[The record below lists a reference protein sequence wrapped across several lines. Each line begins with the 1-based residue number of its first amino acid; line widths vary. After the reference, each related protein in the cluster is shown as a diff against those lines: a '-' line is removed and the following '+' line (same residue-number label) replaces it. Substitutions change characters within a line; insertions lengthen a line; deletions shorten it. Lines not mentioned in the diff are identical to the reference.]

1 MEPEGFCYRTGVRIG
16 GGRTNQRGTSTLG
29 ERKGDV
35 LSSTSSSARVRVPAD
50 STLDNPSYQ
59 HYVLVVLVLGYIF
72 NTMDRSVLGI
82 LLQPIKEELQIS
94 DAALGWLTGPA
105 FAFFYSILGV
115 PIARLADRWSRVN
128 VLAISIAIWTAATAL
143 CGAAYNYVSL
153 FIFRCTTGIGEAGG
167 SPPSHSLISD
177 YFAGSKRATALAV
190 YAMAVPFGTAIG
202 SLVSGHSNVSYGWRW
217 TFVMVGAPG
226 LLVALL
232 AWLTIKEP
240 PRGYSDTGK
249 VSQDTPPFLEVF
261 RFLLT
266 RKSFVHMSVAA
277 AAHSVMWYAGSNWNP
292 SFFVRAHGM
301 NTGVA
306 GNYLASFALI
316 GAIGTFAG
324 GFLADRLSVRYGD
337 RRWYMWVPAIACL
350 TMVPF
355 QFFAYLSPQLVRRRA
370 YVHRDGRA
378 RLDVLRTVVRD
389 GAVAR
394 HGTDAGDVRV
404 GAALHPE
411 HHRADR
417 RPVARRPDQQPS
429 GQQRHLAALRD
440 GDRRRLQHLGRVPL
454 LHGLADLSRR
464 SRGDGAAQ
472 RRCGVSVIRRAAS
485 RPGTG

>member
-1 MEPEGFCYRTGVRIG
+1 
-16 GGRTNQRGTSTLG
+16 
-29 ERKGDV
+29 
-35 LSSTSSSARVRVPAD
+35 LSSTSSSAPARATAD
-50 STLDNPSYQ
+50 STLDNTSYQ
-59 HYVLVVLVLGYIF
+59 YYVLVVLVIGYIF

-94 DAALGWLTGPA
+94 DAGLSWLTGPA
-105 FAFFYSILGV
+105 FAVFYSVLGV

-153 FIFRCTTGIGEAGG
+153 FIFRCTTGVGEAGG

-202 SLVSGHSNVSYGWRW
+202 SFVSGHSNVSYGWRW
-217 TFVMVGAPG
+217 TFFIVGAPG

-240 PRGYSDTGK
+240 PRGYSDKGK
-249 VSQDTPPFLEVF
+249 LKLDTPPFLEVF

-266 RKSFVHMSVAA
+266 RKSFVHMSIAA

-324 GFLADRLSVRYGD
+324 GFLADRLSVRSGD

-355 QFFAYLSPQLVRRRA
+355 QFFAYLSPQLSVVVPTFTVMVVLASMFFGPSFAMGQSLATVRMRA
-370 YVHRDGRA
+370 MSASVLLFIQNIIGLTAGPWLVGQISNHLGNNGTSLRYAMVIVGISNIWAAFHYYMGSRTYRQDLEATA
-378 RLDVLRTVVRD
+378 RLN
-389 GAVAR
+389 
-394 HGTDAGDVRV
+394 
-404 GAALHPE
+404 AA
-411 HHRADR
+411 A
-417 RPVARRPDQQPS
+417 
-429 GQQRHLAALRD
+429 
-440 GDRRRLQHLGRVPL
+440 
-454 LHGLADLSRR
+454 
-464 SRGDGAAQ
+464 
-472 RRCGVSVIRRAAS
+472 
-485 RPGTG
+485 T

>member
-1 MEPEGFCYRTGVRIG
+1 
-16 GGRTNQRGTSTLG
+16 
-29 ERKGDV
+29 
-35 LSSTSSSARVRVPAD
+35 LSSTTSSTRERVSAD
-50 STLDNPSYQ
+50 STLDNANYQ
-59 HYVLVVLVLGYIF
+59 YYVLVVLVIGYIF

-82 LLQPIKEELQIS
+82 LLQPIKDELQIS

-105 FAFFYSILGV
+105 FAFFYSVLGI

-153 FIFRCTTGIGEAGG
+153 FVFRCTTGIGEAGG

-177 YFAGSKRATALAV
+177 YFSGSKRATALAV

-202 SLVSGHSNVSYGWRW
+202 SFVSGHSNVFYGWRW
-217 TFVMVGAPG
+217 TFFIVGAPG

-232 AWLTIKEP
+232 AWFTIKEP
-240 PRGYSDTGK
+240 PRGYSDKGK
-249 VSQDTPPFLEVF
+249 VKQETPAFLDVF

-266 RKSFVHMSVAA
+266 RKSFVHMSIAA

-324 GFLADRLSVRYGD
+324 GFLADRLSVRSGD

-350 TMVPF
+350 AMVPF
-355 QFFAYLSPQLVRRRA
+355 QFFAYLSPQLPVVVPTFTVMVVLASMFFGPSFAMGQSLATVRMRA
-370 YVHRDGRA
+370 MSASVLLFIQNIIGLTAGPWLVGQISSHLGNNGTSLRYAMVIVGISNIWAAFHYYMGSRTYRDDLEATA
-378 RLDVLRTVVRD
+378 RLN
-389 GAVAR
+389 
-394 HGTDAGDVRV
+394 
-404 GAALHPE
+404 AA
-411 HHRADR
+411 
-417 RPVARRPDQQPS
+417 
-429 GQQRHLAALRD
+429 AA
-440 GDRRRLQHLGRVPL
+440 
-454 LHGLADLSRR
+454 
-464 SRGDGAAQ
+464 
-472 RRCGVSVIRRAAS
+472 
-485 RPGTG
+485 

>member
-1 MEPEGFCYRTGVRIG
+1 M
-16 GGRTNQRGTSTLG
+16 
-29 ERKGDV
+29 
-35 LSSTSSSARVRVPAD
+35 SSTSSSAPARVSAD
-50 STLDNPSYQ
+50 STLDNTSYQ
-59 HYVLVVLVLGYIF
+59 YYVLVVLVIGYIF

-82 LLQPIKEELQIS
+82 LLQPIKDELHVS

-105 FAFFYSILGV
+105 FAFFYSVLGI

-128 VLAISIAIWTAATAL
+128 VLAISIAIWTAATAA
-143 CGAAYNYVSL
+143 CGAAYNYLSL

-177 YFAGSKRATALAV
+177 YFAGSRRATALAV

-202 SLVSGHSNVSYGWRW
+202 SFVSGHSNVSFGWRW
-217 TFVMVGAPG
+217 TFFIVGAPG

-240 PRGYSDTGK
+240 PRGYSDKGK
-249 VSQDTPPFLEVF
+249 AKLDTPAFLDVF

-355 QFFAYLSPQLVRRRA
+355 QFFAYLSPQLSVVVPTFTVMVVLASMFFGPSFAMGQSLATVRMRA
-370 YVHRDGRA
+370 MSASVLLFIQNIIGLTAGPWLVGQISNHLGNNGTSLRYAMVIVGVSNIWAAFHYYMGSRTYRQDLEATA
-378 RLDVLRTVVRD
+378 RLN
-389 GAVAR
+389 
-394 HGTDAGDVRV
+394 
-404 GAALHPE
+404 AA
-411 HHRADR
+411 
-417 RPVARRPDQQPS
+417 
-429 GQQRHLAALRD
+429 AA
-440 GDRRRLQHLGRVPL
+440 
-454 LHGLADLSRR
+454 
-464 SRGDGAAQ
+464 
-472 RRCGVSVIRRAAS
+472 
-485 RPGTG
+485 

>member
-1 MEPEGFCYRTGVRIG
+1 
-16 GGRTNQRGTSTLG
+16 
-29 ERKGDV
+29 
-35 LSSTSSSARVRVPAD
+35 LSSTSSSAPARVSAD
-50 STLDNPSYQ
+50 STLDNTSYQ
-59 HYVLVVLVLGYIF
+59 YYVLVVLVLGYIF

-82 LLQPIKEELQIS
+82 LLQPIKDELHVS

-105 FAFFYSILGV
+105 FAFFYSVLGI

-153 FIFRCTTGIGEAGG
+153 FFFRCTTGIGEAGG

-177 YFAGSKRATALAV
+177 YFAGSRRATALAV

-202 SLVSGHSNVSYGWRW
+202 SFVSGHSNVSFGWRW
-217 TFVMVGAPG
+217 TFFIVGAPG

-240 PRGYSDTGK
+240 PRGYSDKGK
-249 VSQDTPPFLEVF
+249 AKLDTPAFLDVF

-355 QFFAYLSPQLVRRRA
+355 QFFAYLSPQLSVVVPTFTVMVVLASMFFGPSFAMGQSLATVRMRA
-370 YVHRDGRA
+370 MSASVLLFIQNIIGLTAGPWLVGQISNHLGNNGTSLRYAMVIVGVSNIWAAFHYYMGSRTYRQDLEATA
-378 RLDVLRTVVRD
+378 RLN
-389 GAVAR
+389 
-394 HGTDAGDVRV
+394 
-404 GAALHPE
+404 AA
-411 HHRADR
+411 
-417 RPVARRPDQQPS
+417 
-429 GQQRHLAALRD
+429 AA
-440 GDRRRLQHLGRVPL
+440 
-454 LHGLADLSRR
+454 
-464 SRGDGAAQ
+464 
-472 RRCGVSVIRRAAS
+472 
-485 RPGTG
+485 

>member
-1 MEPEGFCYRTGVRIG
+1 
-16 GGRTNQRGTSTLG
+16 
-29 ERKGDV
+29 
-35 LSSTSSSARVRVPAD
+35 LSSTSSSAPAHATAD
-50 STLDNPSYQ
+50 STLDNTSYQ
-59 HYVLVVLVLGYIF
+59 YYVLVVLVIGYIF

-82 LLQPIKEELQIS
+82 LLQPIKEELQLS
-94 DAALGWLTGPA
+94 DAGLAWLTGPA
-105 FAFFYSILGV
+105 FAVFYSVLGV

-153 FIFRCTTGIGEAGG
+153 FIFRCTTGVGEAGG

-202 SLVSGHSNVSYGWRW
+202 SFVSGHSNVSYGWRW
-217 TFVMVGAPG
+217 TFFIVGAPG

-240 PRGYSDTGK
+240 PRGYSDKGK
-249 VSQDTPPFLEVF
+249 LKLDTPPFLEVF

-266 RKSFVHMSVAA
+266 RKSFVHMSIAA

-355 QFFAYLSPQLVRRRA
+355 QFFAYLSPQLSVVVPTFTVMVVLASMFFGPSFAMGQSLATVRMRA
-370 YVHRDGRA
+370 MSASVLLFIQNIIGLTAGPWLVGQISNHLGNNGTSLRYAMVIVGISNIWAAFHYYMGSRTYRQDLEATA
-378 RLDVLRTVVRD
+378 RLN
-389 GAVAR
+389 
-394 HGTDAGDVRV
+394 
-404 GAALHPE
+404 AA
-411 HHRADR
+411 A
-417 RPVARRPDQQPS
+417 
-429 GQQRHLAALRD
+429 
-440 GDRRRLQHLGRVPL
+440 
-454 LHGLADLSRR
+454 
-464 SRGDGAAQ
+464 
-472 RRCGVSVIRRAAS
+472 
-485 RPGTG
+485 T

>member
-1 MEPEGFCYRTGVRIG
+1 MAPEGFCYLTGVRIG
-16 GGRTNQRGTSTLG
+16 GSRTNERETSTLV
-29 ERKGDV
+29 ERKGDA
-35 LSSTSSSARVRVPAD
+35 LSSTSSSTRARVSAD

-105 FAFFYSILGV
+105 FAFFYSILGI

-202 SLVSGHSNVSYGWRW
+202 SFVSGHSNVTYGWRW
-217 TFVMVGAPG
+217 TFFIVGAPG

-240 PRGYSDTGK
+240 PRGYSDKGK
-249 VSQDTPPFLEVF
+249 LKQETPPFLDVF

-266 RKSFVHMSVAA
+266 RKSFVHMSIAA

-355 QFFAYLSPQLVRRRA
+355 QFFAYLSPQLAVVVPTFTVMVVLASMFFGPSFAMGQSLATVRMRA
-370 YVHRDGRA
+370 MSASVLLFIQNIIGLTAGPWLVGQISNHLGNNGTSLRYAMVIVGISNVWAAFHYYMGSRTYREDLEATA
-378 RLDVLRTVVRD
+378 RLN
-389 GAVAR
+389 
-394 HGTDAGDVRV
+394 
-404 GAALHPE
+404 AA
-411 HHRADR
+411 
-417 RPVARRPDQQPS
+417 
-429 GQQRHLAALRD
+429 AA
-440 GDRRRLQHLGRVPL
+440 
-454 LHGLADLSRR
+454 
-464 SRGDGAAQ
+464 
-472 RRCGVSVIRRAAS
+472 
-485 RPGTG
+485 

>member
-1 MEPEGFCYRTGVRIG
+1 
-16 GGRTNQRGTSTLG
+16 
-29 ERKGDV
+29 
-35 LSSTSSSARVRVPAD
+35 LSSTSSSARERASAD
-50 STLDNPSYQ
+50 STLDNASYQ
-59 HYVLVVLVLGYIF
+59 YYVLVVLVFGYIF

-94 DAALGWLTGPA
+94 DAGLAWLTGPA
-105 FAFFYSILGV
+105 FAFFYSFLGI

-143 CGAAYNYVSL
+143 CGAAYNYFSL
-153 FIFRCTTGIGEAGG
+153 FIFRGTTGIGEAGG

-202 SLVSGHSNVSYGWRW
+202 SFVSGHSNVTYGWRW
-217 TFVMVGAPG
+217 TFFIVGAPG

-240 PRGYSDTGK
+240 PRGYSDKGK
-249 VSQDTPPFLEVF
+249 TKQETPQFLEVF

-355 QFFAYLSPQLVRRRA
+355 QFFAYLSPQLSVVVPTFTVMVVLASMFFGPSFAMGQSLATVRMRA
-370 YVHRDGRA
+370 MSASVLLFIQNIIGLTAGPWLVGQISNHLGNNGTSLRYAMVIVGVSNIWAAFHYYMGSRTYRQDLEATA
-378 RLDVLRTVVRD
+378 RLN
-389 GAVAR
+389 
-394 HGTDAGDVRV
+394 
-404 GAALHPE
+404 AA
-411 HHRADR
+411 
-417 RPVARRPDQQPS
+417 
-429 GQQRHLAALRD
+429 AA
-440 GDRRRLQHLGRVPL
+440 
-454 LHGLADLSRR
+454 
-464 SRGDGAAQ
+464 
-472 RRCGVSVIRRAAS
+472 
-485 RPGTG
+485 

>member
-1 MEPEGFCYRTGVRIG
+1 
-16 GGRTNQRGTSTLG
+16 
-29 ERKGDV
+29 
-35 LSSTSSSARVRVPAD
+35 LSSTSSNAPARVSAD
-50 STLDNPSYQ
+50 STLDNTSYQ
-59 HYVLVVLVLGYIF
+59 YYVLVVLVLGYIF

-105 FAFFYSILGV
+105 FAFFYSILGI

-153 FIFRCTTGIGEAGG
+153 FIFRCTTGVGEAGG

-177 YFAGSKRATALAV
+177 YFAGSKRATALAL

-217 TFVMVGAPG
+217 TFFIVGAPG

-240 PRGYSDTGK
+240 PRGYSDKGK
-249 VSQDTPPFLEVF
+249 VSQDTPAFLEVF

-355 QFFAYLSPQLVRRRA
+355 QFFAYLSPQLAVVVPTFTVMVVLASMFFGPSFAMGQSLATVRMRA
-370 YVHRDGRA
+370 MSASVLLFIQNIIGLTAGPWLVGQISSHLGNNGTSLRYAMVIVGVSNIWAAFHYYMGSRTYREDLEATA
-378 RLDVLRTVVRD
+378 RLN
-389 GAVAR
+389 
-394 HGTDAGDVRV
+394 
-404 GAALHPE
+404 AA
-411 HHRADR
+411 
-417 RPVARRPDQQPS
+417 
-429 GQQRHLAALRD
+429 AA
-440 GDRRRLQHLGRVPL
+440 
-454 LHGLADLSRR
+454 
-464 SRGDGAAQ
+464 
-472 RRCGVSVIRRAAS
+472 
-485 RPGTG
+485 

>member
-1 MEPEGFCYRTGVRIG
+1 VD
-16 GGRTNQRGTSTLG
+16 
-29 ERKGDV
+29 RKGDA
-35 LSSTSSSARVRVPAD
+35 LSSTSSSARVRVQAD
-50 STLDNPSYQ
+50 STLDNASYQ
-59 HYVLVVLVLGYIF
+59 SYVLVVLVLGYIF

-94 DAALGWLTGPA
+94 DSALGWLTGPA
-105 FAFFYSILGV
+105 FAVFYSVLGV

-143 CGAAYNYVSL
+143 CGAAYNYLSL

-217 TFVMVGAPG
+217 TFFIVGAPG

-240 PRGYSDTGK
+240 PRGYSDKGK
-249 VSQDTPPFLEVF
+249 VKLETPAFLEVF

-324 GFLADRLSVRYGD
+324 GFLADRLSVRFGD

-355 QFFAYLSPQLVRRRA
+355 QFFAYLSPRLSVVVPTFTVMVVLASMFFGPSFAMGQSLATVRMRAMSASVLLFIQNIIGLTAGPWLVGQISNHLGNNGTSLRYAMVIVGISNIWAA
-370 YVHRDGRA
+370 YHYYMGSRTYREDLEATA
-378 RLDVLRTVVRD
+378 RLN
-389 GAVAR
+389 
-394 HGTDAGDVRV
+394 
-404 GAALHPE
+404 AA
-411 HHRADR
+411 
-417 RPVARRPDQQPS
+417 
-429 GQQRHLAALRD
+429 AA
-440 GDRRRLQHLGRVPL
+440 
-454 LHGLADLSRR
+454 
-464 SRGDGAAQ
+464 
-472 RRCGVSVIRRAAS
+472 
-485 RPGTG
+485 

>member
-1 MEPEGFCYRTGVRIG
+1 
-16 GGRTNQRGTSTLG
+16 
-29 ERKGDV
+29 
-35 LSSTSSSARVRVPAD
+35 LSSTSSSAPARATAD
-50 STLDNPSYQ
+50 STLDNTSYQ
-59 HYVLVVLVLGYIF
+59 YYVLVVLVIGYIF

-82 LLQPIKEELQIS
+82 LLQPIKEELQLS
-94 DAALGWLTGPA
+94 DAGLAWLTGPA
-105 FAFFYSILGV
+105 FAVFYSVLGV

-153 FIFRCTTGIGEAGG
+153 FIFRCTTGVGEAGG

-202 SLVSGHSNVSYGWRW
+202 SFVSGHSNVSYGWRW
-217 TFVMVGAPG
+217 TFFIVGAPG

-240 PRGYSDTGK
+240 PRGYSDKGK
-249 VSQDTPPFLEVF
+249 LKLDTPPFLEVF

-355 QFFAYLSPQLVRRRA
+355 QFFAYLSPQLSVVVPTFTVMVVLASMFFGPSFAMGQSLATVRMRA
-370 YVHRDGRA
+370 MSASVLLFIQNIIGLTAGPWLVGQISNHLGNNGTSLRYAMVIVGISNIWAAFHYYMGSRTYRQDLEATA
-378 RLDVLRTVVRD
+378 RLN
-389 GAVAR
+389 
-394 HGTDAGDVRV
+394 
-404 GAALHPE
+404 AA
-411 HHRADR
+411 A
-417 RPVARRPDQQPS
+417 
-429 GQQRHLAALRD
+429 
-440 GDRRRLQHLGRVPL
+440 
-454 LHGLADLSRR
+454 
-464 SRGDGAAQ
+464 
-472 RRCGVSVIRRAAS
+472 
-485 RPGTG
+485 T

>member
-1 MEPEGFCYRTGVRIG
+1 
-16 GGRTNQRGTSTLG
+16 
-29 ERKGDV
+29 
-35 LSSTSSSARVRVPAD
+35 LSSTSSSAAARATAD
-50 STLDNPSYQ
+50 STLDNTSYQ
-59 HYVLVVLVLGYIF
+59 YYVLVVLVIGYIF

-82 LLQPIKEELQIS
+82 LLQPIKEELQLS
-94 DAALGWLTGPA
+94 DAGLAWLTGPA
-105 FAFFYSILGV
+105 FAVFYSVLGV

-143 CGAAYNYVSL
+143 CGAAYNYLSL
-153 FIFRCTTGIGEAGG
+153 FIFRCTTGVGEAGG

-202 SLVSGHSNVSYGWRW
+202 SFVSGHSNVSYGWRW
-217 TFVMVGAPG
+217 TFFIVGAPG

-240 PRGYSDTGK
+240 PRGYSDKGK
-249 VSQDTPPFLEVF
+249 LKLDTPPFLEVF

-266 RKSFVHMSVAA
+266 RKSFVHMSIAA

-355 QFFAYLSPQLVRRRA
+355 QFFAYLSPQLSVVVPTFTVMVVLASMFFGPSFAMGQSLATVRMRA
-370 YVHRDGRA
+370 MSASVLLFIQNIIGLTAGPWLVGQISNHLGNNGTSLRYAMVIVGISNIWAAFHYYMGSRTYRQDLEATA
-378 RLDVLRTVVRD
+378 RLN
-389 GAVAR
+389 
-394 HGTDAGDVRV
+394 
-404 GAALHPE
+404 
-411 HHRADR
+411 
-417 RPVARRPDQQPS
+417 
-429 GQQRHLAALRD
+429 
-440 GDRRRLQHLGRVPL
+440 
-454 LHGLADLSRR
+454 
-464 SRGDGAAQ
+464 
-472 RRCGVSVIRRAAS
+472 AAS
-485 RPGTG
+485 T

>member
-1 MEPEGFCYRTGVRIG
+1 MD
-16 GGRTNQRGTSTLG
+16 
-29 ERKGDV
+29 RKGDA
-35 LSSTSSSARVRVPAD
+35 LSSTSSSARVRVQAD
-50 STLDNPSYQ
+50 STLDNASYQ
-59 HYVLVVLVLGYIF
+59 SYVLVVLVLGYIF

-94 DAALGWLTGPA
+94 DSALGWLTGPA
-105 FAFFYSILGV
+105 FAVFYSVLGV

-143 CGAAYNYVSL
+143 CGAAYNYLSL

-217 TFVMVGAPG
+217 TFFIVGAPG

-240 PRGYSDTGK
+240 PRGYSDKGK
-249 VSQDTPPFLEVF
+249 VKLETPAFLEVF

-324 GFLADRLSVRYGD
+324 GFLADRLSVRFGD

-355 QFFAYLSPQLVRRRA
+355 QFFAYLSPRLSVVVPTFTVMVVLASMFFGPSFAMGQSLATVRMRAMSASVLLFIQNIIGLTAGPWLVGQISNHLGNNGTSLRYAMVIVGISNIWAA
-370 YVHRDGRA
+370 YHYYMGSRTYREDLEATA
-378 RLDVLRTVVRD
+378 RLN
-389 GAVAR
+389 
-394 HGTDAGDVRV
+394 
-404 GAALHPE
+404 AA
-411 HHRADR
+411 
-417 RPVARRPDQQPS
+417 
-429 GQQRHLAALRD
+429 AA
-440 GDRRRLQHLGRVPL
+440 
-454 LHGLADLSRR
+454 
-464 SRGDGAAQ
+464 
-472 RRCGVSVIRRAAS
+472 
-485 RPGTG
+485 

>member
-1 MEPEGFCYRTGVRIG
+1 
-16 GGRTNQRGTSTLG
+16 
-29 ERKGDV
+29 
-35 LSSTSSSARVRVPAD
+35 LSSTSSSAGARVSAD
-50 STLDNPSYQ
+50 STLDNTSYQ
-59 HYVLVVLVLGYIF
+59 YYVLVVLVLGYIF

-82 LLQPIKEELQIS
+82 LLQPIKDELHVS

-105 FAFFYSILGV
+105 FAFFYSVLGI

-153 FIFRCTTGIGEAGG
+153 FFFRCTTGIGEAGG

-177 YFAGSKRATALAV
+177 YFAGSRRATALAV

-202 SLVSGHSNVSYGWRW
+202 SFVSGHSNVSFGWRW
-217 TFVMVGAPG
+217 TFFIVGAPG

-240 PRGYSDTGK
+240 PRGYSDKGK
-249 VSQDTPPFLEVF
+249 AKLDTPAFLDVF

-355 QFFAYLSPQLVRRRA
+355 QFFAYLSPQLSVVVPTFTVMVVLASMFFGPSFAMGQSLATVRMRA
-370 YVHRDGRA
+370 MSASVLLFIQNIIGLTAGPWLVGQISNHLGNNGTSLRYAMVIVGVSNIWAAFHYYMGSRTYRQDLEATA
-378 RLDVLRTVVRD
+378 RLN
-389 GAVAR
+389 
-394 HGTDAGDVRV
+394 
-404 GAALHPE
+404 AA
-411 HHRADR
+411 
-417 RPVARRPDQQPS
+417 
-429 GQQRHLAALRD
+429 AA
-440 GDRRRLQHLGRVPL
+440 
-454 LHGLADLSRR
+454 
-464 SRGDGAAQ
+464 
-472 RRCGVSVIRRAAS
+472 
-485 RPGTG
+485 

>member
-1 MEPEGFCYRTGVRIG
+1 
-16 GGRTNQRGTSTLG
+16 
-29 ERKGDV
+29 
-35 LSSTSSSARVRVPAD
+35 
-50 STLDNPSYQ
+50 
-59 HYVLVVLVLGYIF
+59 
-72 NTMDRSVLGI
+72 VLGI
-82 LLQPIKEELQIS
+82 LLQPIKDELHVS

-105 FAFFYSILGV
+105 FAFFYSVLGI

-153 FIFRCTTGIGEAGG
+153 FFFRCTTGIGEAGG

-177 YFAGSKRATALAV
+177 YFAGSRRATALAV

-202 SLVSGHSNVSYGWRW
+202 SFVSGHSNVSFGWRW
-217 TFVMVGAPG
+217 TFFIVGAPG

-240 PRGYSDTGK
+240 PRGYSDKGK
-249 VSQDTPPFLEVF
+249 AKLDTPAFLDVF

-355 QFFAYLSPQLVRRRA
+355 QFFAYLSPQLSVVVPTFTVMVVLASMFFGPSFAMGQSLATVRMRA
-370 YVHRDGRA
+370 MSASVLLFIQNIIGLTAGPWLVGQISNHLGNNGTSLRYAMVIVGVSNIWAAFHYYMGSRTYRQDLEATA
-378 RLDVLRTVVRD
+378 RLN
-389 GAVAR
+389 
-394 HGTDAGDVRV
+394 
-404 GAALHPE
+404 AA
-411 HHRADR
+411 
-417 RPVARRPDQQPS
+417 
-429 GQQRHLAALRD
+429 AA
-440 GDRRRLQHLGRVPL
+440 
-454 LHGLADLSRR
+454 
-464 SRGDGAAQ
+464 
-472 RRCGVSVIRRAAS
+472 
-485 RPGTG
+485 

>member
-1 MEPEGFCYRTGVRIG
+1 V
-16 GGRTNQRGTSTLG
+16 S
-29 ERKGDV
+29 
-35 LSSTSSSARVRVPAD
+35 AD
-50 STLDNPSYQ
+50 STLDNTSYQ
-59 HYVLVVLVLGYIF
+59 YYVLVVLVLGYIF

-82 LLQPIKEELQIS
+82 LLQPIKDELHVS

-105 FAFFYSILGV
+105 FAFFYSVLGI

-153 FIFRCTTGIGEAGG
+153 FFFRCTTGIGEAGG

-177 YFAGSKRATALAV
+177 YFAGSRRATALAV

-202 SLVSGHSNVSYGWRW
+202 SFVSGHSNVSFGWRW
-217 TFVMVGAPG
+217 TFFIVGAPG

-240 PRGYSDTGK
+240 PRGYSDKGK
-249 VSQDTPPFLEVF
+249 AKLDTPAFLDVF

-355 QFFAYLSPQLVRRRA
+355 QFFAYLSPQLSVVVPTFTVMVVLASMFFGPSFAMGQSLATVRMRA
-370 YVHRDGRA
+370 MSASVLLFIQNIIGLTAGPWLVGQISNHLGNNGTSLRYAMVIVGVSNIWAAFHYYMGSRTYRQDLEATA
-378 RLDVLRTVVRD
+378 RLN
-389 GAVAR
+389 
-394 HGTDAGDVRV
+394 
-404 GAALHPE
+404 AA
-411 HHRADR
+411 
-417 RPVARRPDQQPS
+417 
-429 GQQRHLAALRD
+429 AA
-440 GDRRRLQHLGRVPL
+440 
-454 LHGLADLSRR
+454 
-464 SRGDGAAQ
+464 
-472 RRCGVSVIRRAAS
+472 
-485 RPGTG
+485 

>member
-1 MEPEGFCYRTGVRIG
+1 
-16 GGRTNQRGTSTLG
+16 
-29 ERKGDV
+29 
-35 LSSTSSSARVRVPAD
+35 LSSTSSSATARVSAD
-50 STLDNPSYQ
+50 STLDNTSYQ
-59 HYVLVVLVLGYIF
+59 YYVLVVLVIGYIF

-82 LLQPIKEELQIS
+82 LLQPIKEELHVS

-105 FAFFYSILGV
+105 FAFFYSVLGI

-217 TFVMVGAPG
+217 TFFIVGAPG

-240 PRGYSDTGK
+240 PRGYSDKGRA
-249 VSQDTPPFLEVF
+249 QLETPAFLDVF

-266 RKSFVHMSVAA
+266 RKSFVHMSIAA

-324 GFLADRLSVRYGD
+324 GFLADRLSGRYGD

-355 QFFAYLSPQLVRRRA
+355 QFFAYLSPQMSVVVPTFTVMVVLASMFFGPSFAMGQSLATVRMRAMSASVLLFIQNIIGLTAGPWLVGQISNYLGNNGTSLRYAMVIVGISNIWAA
-370 YVHRDGRA
+370 YHYYMGSRTYREDLEATA
-378 RLDVLRTVVRD
+378 RLN
-389 GAVAR
+389 
-394 HGTDAGDVRV
+394 
-404 GAALHPE
+404 AA
-411 HHRADR
+411 
-417 RPVARRPDQQPS
+417 
-429 GQQRHLAALRD
+429 AA
-440 GDRRRLQHLGRVPL
+440 
-454 LHGLADLSRR
+454 
-464 SRGDGAAQ
+464 
-472 RRCGVSVIRRAAS
+472 
-485 RPGTG
+485 

>member
-1 MEPEGFCYRTGVRIG
+1 
-16 GGRTNQRGTSTLG
+16 
-29 ERKGDV
+29 
-35 LSSTSSSARVRVPAD
+35 LSSTSSSTRERVSVD
-50 STLDNPSYQ
+50 STLDNTSYQ
-59 HYVLVVLVLGYIF
+59 YYILVVLVIGYIF

-105 FAFFYSILGV
+105 FAFFYSILGI

-143 CGAAYNYVSL
+143 CGAAYNYLSL

-202 SLVSGHSNVSYGWRW
+202 SFVSGHSNVSYGWRW
-217 TFVMVGAPG
+217 TFFIVGAPG

-240 PRGYSDTGK
+240 PRGYSDKGK
-249 VSQDTPPFLEVF
+249 VKQETPPFLEVF

-350 TMVPF
+350 AMVPF
-355 QFFAYLSPQLVRRRA
+355 QFFAYLSPQMSVVVPTFTVMVVLASMFFGPSFAMGQSLATVRMRAMSASVLLFIQNIIGLTAGPWLVGQISNYLGNNGTSLRYAMVIVGISNVWAAYHYYMGSRTYRA
-370 YVHRDGRA
+370 DLEATA
-378 RLDVLRTVVRD
+378 RLN
-389 GAVAR
+389 
-394 HGTDAGDVRV
+394 
-404 GAALHPE
+404 AA
-411 HHRADR
+411 
-417 RPVARRPDQQPS
+417 
-429 GQQRHLAALRD
+429 AA
-440 GDRRRLQHLGRVPL
+440 
-454 LHGLADLSRR
+454 
-464 SRGDGAAQ
+464 
-472 RRCGVSVIRRAAS
+472 
-485 RPGTG
+485 

>member
-1 MEPEGFCYRTGVRIG
+1 
-16 GGRTNQRGTSTLG
+16 
-29 ERKGDV
+29 
-35 LSSTSSSARVRVPAD
+35 LSSTSSSAPARVSAD
-50 STLDNPSYQ
+50 STLDNTSYQ
-59 HYVLVVLVLGYIF
+59 YYVLVVLVLGYIF

-82 LLQPIKEELQIS
+82 LLQPIKDELHVS

-105 FAFFYSILGV
+105 FAFFYSVLGI

-153 FIFRCTTGIGEAGG
+153 FFFRCTTGIGEAGG

-177 YFAGSKRATALAV
+177 YFAGSRRATALAV

-202 SLVSGHSNVSYGWRW
+202 SFVSGHSNVSFGWRW
-217 TFVMVGAPG
+217 TFFIVGAPG

-240 PRGYSDTGK
+240 PRGYSDKGK
-249 VSQDTPPFLEVF
+249 AKLDTPAFLDVF

-355 QFFAYLSPQLVRRRA
+355 QFFAYLSPQLSVVVPTFTVMVVLASMFFGPSFAMGQSLATVRMRA
-370 YVHRDGRA
+370 MSASVLLFIQNLIGLTAGPWLVGQISNHLGNNGTSLRYAMVIVGVSNIWAAFHYYMGSRTYRQDLEATA
-378 RLDVLRTVVRD
+378 RLN
-389 GAVAR
+389 
-394 HGTDAGDVRV
+394 
-404 GAALHPE
+404 AA
-411 HHRADR
+411 
-417 RPVARRPDQQPS
+417 
-429 GQQRHLAALRD
+429 AA
-440 GDRRRLQHLGRVPL
+440 
-454 LHGLADLSRR
+454 
-464 SRGDGAAQ
+464 
-472 RRCGVSVIRRAAS
+472 
-485 RPGTG
+485 

>member
-1 MEPEGFCYRTGVRIG
+1 
-16 GGRTNQRGTSTLG
+16 
-29 ERKGDV
+29 
-35 LSSTSSSARVRVPAD
+35 LSSTSSSAPARATAD
-50 STLDNPSYQ
+50 STLDNTSYQ
-59 HYVLVVLVLGYIF
+59 YYVLVVLVIGYIF

-82 LLQPIKEELQIS
+82 LLQPIKEELQLS
-94 DAALGWLTGPA
+94 DAGLAWLTGPA
-105 FAFFYSILGV
+105 FAVFYSVLGV

-153 FIFRCTTGIGEAGG
+153 FIFRCTTGVGEAGG

-202 SLVSGHSNVSYGWRW
+202 SFVSGHSNVSYGWRW
-217 TFVMVGAPG
+217 TFFIVGAPG

-240 PRGYSDTGK
+240 PRGYSDKGK
-249 VSQDTPPFLEVF
+249 LKLDTPPFLEVF

-266 RKSFVHMSVAA
+266 RKSFVHMSIAA

-355 QFFAYLSPQLVRRRA
+355 QFFAYLSPQLSVVVPTFTVMVVLASMFFGPSFAMGQSLATVRMRA
-370 YVHRDGRA
+370 MSASVLLFIQNIIGLTAGPWLVGQISNHLGNNGTSLRYAMVIVGISNIWAAFHYYMGSRTYRQDLEATA
-378 RLDVLRTVVRD
+378 RLN
-389 GAVAR
+389 
-394 HGTDAGDVRV
+394 
-404 GAALHPE
+404 AA
-411 HHRADR
+411 A
-417 RPVARRPDQQPS
+417 
-429 GQQRHLAALRD
+429 
-440 GDRRRLQHLGRVPL
+440 
-454 LHGLADLSRR
+454 
-464 SRGDGAAQ
+464 
-472 RRCGVSVIRRAAS
+472 
-485 RPGTG
+485 T

>member
-1 MEPEGFCYRTGVRIG
+1 
-16 GGRTNQRGTSTLG
+16 L
-29 ERKGDV
+29 
-35 LSSTSSSARVRVPAD
+35 STSSNARARVPAD

-59 HYVLVVLVLGYIF
+59 SYVLVVLVLGYIF

-115 PIARLADRWSRVN
+115 PIARLADRWNRVN

-217 TFVMVGAPG
+217 TFFIIGAPG

-249 VSQDTPPFLEVF
+249 VRQDTPPFLEVF

-266 RKSFVHMSVAA
+266 RKSFVHMSVGA

-301 NTGVA
+301 NTGMA

-316 GAIGTFAG
+316 GAMGTFAG

-355 QFFAYLSPQLVRRRA
+355 QFFAYLSPQLSVVVPTFTVMVVLASMFFGPSFAMGQSLATVRMRA
-370 YVHRDGRA
+370 MSASVLLFIQNIIGLTAGPWLVGQFSNHLGNNGTSLRYAMVIVGVSNIWAAFHYYMGSRTYRQDLEATA
-378 RLDVLRTVVRD
+378 RLN
-389 GAVAR
+389 
-394 HGTDAGDVRV
+394 
-404 GAALHPE
+404 AA
-411 HHRADR
+411 
-417 RPVARRPDQQPS
+417 
-429 GQQRHLAALRD
+429 AA
-440 GDRRRLQHLGRVPL
+440 
-454 LHGLADLSRR
+454 
-464 SRGDGAAQ
+464 
-472 RRCGVSVIRRAAS
+472 
-485 RPGTG
+485 

>member
-1 MEPEGFCYRTGVRIG
+1 MELEGFCYLTGVRIG
-16 GGRTNQRGTSTLG
+16 AARTNATRELHSR
-29 ERKGDV
+29 ERKGDA
-35 LSSTSSSARVRVPAD
+35 LSSTSSSTPARVSAD
-50 STLDNPSYQ
+50 STLDNTSYQ
-59 HYVLVVLVLGYIF
+59 YYVLVVLVFGYIF

-82 LLQPIKEELQIS
+82 LLQPIKEELQVS

-105 FAFFYSILGV
+105 FAFFYSVLGI

-202 SLVSGHSNVSYGWRW
+202 SFVSGHSNVSFGWRW
-217 TFVMVGAPG
+217 TFFIVGAPG

-240 PRGYSDTGK
+240 PRGYSDKGK
-249 VSQDTPPFLEVF
+249 AKLETPAFLDVF

-355 QFFAYLSPQLVRRRA
+355 QFFAYLSPQLSVVVPTFTVMVVLASMFFGPSFAMGQSLATVRMRA
-370 YVHRDGRA
+370 MSASVLLFIQNIIGLTAGPWLVGQISNHLGNNGTSLRYAMVIVGISNIWAAFHYYMGSRTYRQDLEATA
-378 RLDVLRTVVRD
+378 RLN
-389 GAVAR
+389 
-394 HGTDAGDVRV
+394 
-404 GAALHPE
+404 AA
-411 HHRADR
+411 
-417 RPVARRPDQQPS
+417 
-429 GQQRHLAALRD
+429 AA
-440 GDRRRLQHLGRVPL
+440 
-454 LHGLADLSRR
+454 
-464 SRGDGAAQ
+464 
-472 RRCGVSVIRRAAS
+472 
-485 RPGTG
+485 